1 MAAEPEP
8 SAAPRRVWRSYLAGG
23 LILLSGIVIGF
34 GLGVRV
40 ERLREPFPIM
50 APEAVPNRL
59 AQLMRR
65 ELGLSAEQ
73 AEKVKAIFL
82 ASRGE
87 IDVVRSKILP
97 EMDAILESTREKV
110 SQVLTPEQAAAWN
123 AKFAELRNK
132 WRPKPAASSI
142 N

>member
-73 AEKVKAIFL
+73 TEKVKAIFL

-132 WRPKPAASSI
+132 WRPNSTV
-142 N
+142 NLTN

>member
-1 MAAEPEP
+1 MASDTEVTL
-8 SAAPRRVWRSYLAGG
+8 APRRAWRSYAAGG

-50 APEAVPNRL
+50 APESVPNRL

-73 AEKVKAIFL
+73 TEKVKAIFL
-82 ASRGE
+82 ASRGQ
-87 IDVVRSKILP
+87 IDTVRAKILP
-97 EMDAILESTREKV
+97 EMDAILEATRQEV
-110 SQVLTPEQAAAWN
+110 SEALTPEQAAAWN
-123 AKFAELRNK
+123 AKFTELRNK
-132 WRPKPAASSI
+132 WRPKASVTLT